1 MRRQCL
7 GLFGDRLYFWT
18 HGLEDV
24 FVFDFSPQGHPE
36 GEDVV
41 AEQRLQVL
49 DFSPVP
55 KVDLNI
61 GRLTASGLRY
71 CTLH

>member
-24 FVFDFSPQGHPE
+24 LVFDFSSEGHPE

-41 AEQRLQVL
+41 AEE
-49 DFSPVP
+49 
-55 KVDLNI
+55 
-61 GRLTASGLRY
+61 
-71 CTLH
+71 